1 MRSVAVVL
9 AVVLVASMSTD
20 AFLCTDGCRQASSAQ
35 AADDCNATGACPLCT
50 GAIVQAYAPVA
61 LEPLTLVETP
71 AATLVISAETISIR
85 PLDHPPRL
93 A

>member
-9 AVVLVASMSTD
+9 ALALVASISAD
-20 AFLCTDGCRQASSAQ
+20 AFACTDGCRQASSTQ

-61 LEPLTLVETP
+61 LEPLTLVEPP
-71 AATLVISAETISIR
+71 AAPRVITAETISIR